1 MNSIWMG
8 LYHAFAMFWA
18 TLWAL
23 VLGFALSAVLQVFV
37 SKEKMTRAFGHTNLG
52 TMLLAIGLGAASSSC
67 SYAAVAAGRSAFQK
81 GAALIPT
88 LAFMFASTNLV
99 VELGAMIWA
108 LLGWRFV
115 LAEVCGAFVLIGAMW
130 ILARLFFPAGLERE
144 ARQRSSEVA
153 ELIAH
158 CCPADNESSANS
170 ITGRWTRL
178 GNAFVMDWRMIW
190 KELIAG
196 FLVAGFLAALV
207 PANWWKALFIQE
219 GPPLLRLIEN
229 ALVGPIIAMLS
240 WVCSCA
246 NIPLASL
253 LWAHGISF
261 GGVISFIYADLIVI
275 PLIAIYWK
283 YFGGRAAFY
292 ITSVFY
298 LSMVIAGMVVEVLFS
313 RIGLVPQGARQ
324 FHSMEHL
331 MLHSNYTT
339 WLNFGAIA
347 LSGFLLY
354 VHLAGRRR
362 STRSVN
368 VQ

>member
-1 MNSIWMG
+1 MHALWIG
-8 LYHAFAMFWA
+8 LHNAFGMFWA

-23 VLGFALSAVLQVFV
+23 VLGFGISAALQAWV
-37 SKEKMTRAFGHTNLG
+37 STERMSRAFGQTNFS
-52 TMLLAIGLGAASSSC
+52 TMMLSTLLGAASSSC
-67 SYAAVAAGRSAFQK
+67 SYAAVVAARSAFQK
-81 GAALIPT
+81 GAALIPA

-115 LAEVCGAFVLIGAMW
+115 LAEVCGAFVLIGVMW
-130 ILARLFFPAGLERE
+130 ILARLFFPADLERE
-144 ARQRSSEVA
+144 AKQRSSEVG

-158 CCPADNESSANS
+158 CCPGDNDSSAAPAP
-170 ITGRWTRL
+170 GRWARL
-178 GNAFVMDWRMIW
+178 ANAFVMDWRMIW

-196 FLVAGFLAALV
+196 FLVAGFLSALI
-207 PANWWKALFIQE
+207 PASWWKALFIQH
-219 GPPLLRLIEN
+219 GPPLVRLIEN
-229 ALVGPIIAMLS
+229 ALVGPIIATLS

-298 LSMVIAGMVVEVLFS
+298 LSMVIAGIVVDVLFS
-313 RIGLVPQGARQ
+313 IIGLVPQGARQ

-331 MLHSNYTT
+331 LMHGSYTT
-339 WLNFGAIA
+339 WFNFAAIA
-347 LSGFLLY
+347 LSAFLLY
-354 VHLAGRRR
+354 VHLAGRSRP
-362 STRSVN
+362 TRSC
-368 VQ
+368 